1 MWGTL
6 FTIVPC
12 TGNIRHPAAV
22 ANPPYDVMV
31 LQGPSSYRLNWDGKF
46 GKPNSI
52 DIVSQRYTL
61 ANTPPADGCS
71 IGGVRGITTQI
82 CTKMCHPIPTGPK
95 KIACQTKIAT
105 YGCKETVIK
114 GATPSCYNC
123 KKTNT

>member
-1 MWGTL
+1 
-6 FTIVPC
+6 
-12 TGNIRHPAAV
+12 
-22 ANPPYDVMV
+22 MV

-46 GKPNSI
+46 DATNVY
-52 DIVSQRYTL
+52 DQQYTC
-61 ANTPPADGCS
+61 TKCDPYTADGCS